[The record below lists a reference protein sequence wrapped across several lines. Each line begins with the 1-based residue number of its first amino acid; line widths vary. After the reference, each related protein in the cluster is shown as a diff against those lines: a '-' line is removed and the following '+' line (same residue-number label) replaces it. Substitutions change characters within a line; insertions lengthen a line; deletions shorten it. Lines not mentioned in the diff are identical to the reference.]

1 MSHILSALF
10 ALALAVMYVTT
21 VKYKV
26 HTGGYVVISGA
37 STGIGRHAAEHLSNN
52 GFDVLAGVRKQS
64 DFDKIIALDYPKLQ
78 PIFLDVSKHDSVVKA
93 MDAVKSLVATSGL
106 PLIAIVNNA
115 GVSRRGVIEFHDL
128 DDARTVFETNVF
140 GMMDLTQ
147 MSLPLLR
154 ESQGRIVMISS
165 IMGLTAAPLSG
176 VYAGSKFAMEGM
188 SDSLRREVAPF
199 NISISVVEPAY
210 VQSNIFEKSP
220 TKSETAVHTTTASS
234 EVIELYPELHND
246 NAAAKRGKTVTRASP
261 PTVTSEAIFDAITS
275 STPKTRYV
283 VANVSG
289 TPAWIIAL
297 LVAYA
302 PDRLADFLFKYF

>member
-64 DFDKIIALDYPKLQ
+64 DFDKIIALDNPKLQ

-93 MDAVKSLVATSGL
+93 MDAVKSLVAVSGL

-154 ESQGRIVMISS
+154 ESQGRIVMVSS
-165 IMGLTAAPLSG
+165 LSGRIGSPLSG

-199 NISISVVEPAY
+199 NISVSVVEPAY
-210 VQSNIFEKSP
+210 VQSNIFAT
-220 TKSETAVHTTTASS
+220 TKIETEDAPQNTVESS
-234 EVIELYPELHND
+234 IVTETYPHLHND
-246 NAAAKRGKTVTRASP
+246 KVHEKRRKGIAGASP

-275 STPKTRYV
+275 STPKTRYA
-283 VANVSG
+283 VANAGGV
-289 TPAWIIAL
+289 PAWVLAL
-297 LVAYA
+297 LVKYL
-302 PDRLADFLFKYF
+302 PDRVADALFKLF